1 METAKRLAEEDAQ
14 GQSIEKLKE
23 SEKELTGLFGN
34 LLDQMRPDIDSVE
47 KADADRIKKVGVFY
61 AVDPP
66 HFKQERWPPWTL
78 R

>member
-14 GQSIEKLKE
+14 GQSLEKLKE

-47 KADADRIKKVGVFY
+47 KADADRIKKVGVCRHPDRQQ
-61 AVDPP
+61 A
-66 HFKQERWPPWTL
+66 
-78 R
+78 